1 MKEGPQSMSVTI
13 PGEATRTRPD
23 APKAP
28 DVPYPR
34 RSNAEVSVDTPSAAP
49 TVELRS
55 RSANIGNARGPE
67 QRVNLPG
74 SNDPA
79 LVSSWERIASEEEEE
94 RERQASSDETKRRI
108 ANQEALLRSIAD
120 QQADRS
126 PKPSQM
132 RMPPPPPGY
141 ENSPF
146 AQLINPDERARNNA
160 VPTELYVPPNLDEL
174 NRDIKM
180 NLKRENALL
189 GVVHPRDG
197 ESMPKPDLPF
207 AEIKVANDAEGEE
220 DEAEGALKSGAKKA
234 LSAVAKP
241 FEKAAE
247 GVGSF
252 AVFQK
257 NRILTYGKTMK
268 EGFFAN
274 RHAKKFEK
282 ARGEFVQ
289 AESRVNEVKSQI
301 AELDKVRAYEGE
313 ISPKDL
319 VNIQK
324 RYQAL
329 QAKLAK
335 EIEARDTKELEAKTH
350 EAQALNHENKKKLIA
365 EEFSQIVDERTA
377 PQKQKFEELTSTKDA
392 LSREIHEWRLSLQG
406 ESARLEKIKAD
417 ALNNPYLKETFKQKI
432 KQAEDRIMRSRKE
445 LTARAGQLVDAEAKL
460 IKVGTV
466 LQKWDIKKASYTG
479 FAEEGV
485 PEGLLRGESFAET
498 KNAVTG
504 KQTEPEAAFMMGR
517 DLSFED
523 SDVNSD
529 GFLEIENADLGYE
542 RKDAFSFDEWASA
555 WNKIHGTKIQ
565 VYPEHMFSKV
575 VLDSNRRA
583 GTTANKAQ
591 FTALVRNYYLA
602 NPQLQKSVK
611 LKPKQFDALADDVFA
626 YLSRQALSAQEN
638 VESAA

>member
-1 MKEGPQSMSVTI
+1 
-13 PGEATRTRPD
+13 
-23 APKAP
+23 
-28 DVPYPR
+28 
-34 RSNAEVSVDTPSAAP
+34 
-49 TVELRS
+49 
-55 RSANIGNARGPE
+55 
-67 QRVNLPG
+67 
-74 SNDPA
+74 
-79 LVSSWERIASEEEEE
+79 
-94 RERQASSDETKRRI
+94 
-108 ANQEALLRSIAD
+108 
-120 QQADRS
+120 
-126 PKPSQM
+126 
-132 RMPPPPPGY
+132 
-141 ENSPF
+141 
-146 AQLINPDERARNNA
+146 
-160 VPTELYVPPNLDEL
+160 
-174 NRDIKM
+174 
-180 NLKRENALL
+180 
-189 GVVHPRDG
+189 
-197 ESMPKPDLPF
+197 
-207 AEIKVANDAEGEE
+207 
-220 DEAEGALKSGAKKA
+220 
-234 LSAVAKP
+234 
-241 FEKAAE
+241 
-247 GVGSF
+247 
-252 AVFQK
+252 
-257 NRILTYGKTMK
+257 
-268 EGFFAN
+268 
-274 RHAKKFEK
+274 
-282 ARGEFVQ
+282 
-289 AESRVNEVKSQI
+289 
-301 AELDKVRAYEGE
+301 
-313 ISPKDL
+313 
-319 VNIQK
+319 
-324 RYQAL
+324 
-329 QAKLAK
+329 
-335 EIEARDTKELEAKTH
+335 
-350 EAQALNHENKKKLIA
+350 
-365 EEFSQIVDERTA
+365 
-377 PQKQKFEELTSTKDA
+377 
-392 LSREIHEWRLSLQG
+392 
-406 ESARLEKIKAD
+406 
-417 ALNNPYLKETFKQKI
+417 
-432 KQAEDRIMRSRKE
+432 MRSRKE